1 MEHYGLM
8 IKSSKFIVTS
18 KTIVEFSDL
27 SSTVNYIV
35 GVKSDNKRNTY
46 YSITL
51 VNDLFHASIS
61 TIKL

>member
-1 MEHYGLM
+1 MEHCGLM
-8 IKSSKFIVTS
+8 TKPSKFIVTN
-18 KTIVEFSDL
+18 KTIVETSNL

-35 GVKSDNKRNTY
+35 GVKSDNKYNTY

-51 VNDLFHASIS
+51 VSDWIHTCIS